1 MSYLQIFEMRGTCKA
16 SVLDPCEA
24 GMFSL
29 VTPVASLGSYLA
41 CAWVLGAH
49 WCSPAVGTVI
59 TRPTLTATL
68 MALLVQLKQC

>member
-1 MSYLQIFEMRGTCKA
+1 MRGTCKA
-16 SVLDPCEA
+16 SVLDPCDA
-24 GMFSL
+24 GTLSL

-41 CAWVLGAH
+41 CAWVLGAR

-59 TRPTLTATL
+59 TQPTLTAAP